1 MKRNRKTLSPFAQW
15 LVELTEELDISLT
28 ALAKQAG
35 VAPGTLRY
43 LLIEPERKPSLET
56 CLRLSAVSGKPMQ
69 EILALNGGT
78 EMGQI
83 DPYHPDRLRL
93 MSVFDGLSP
102 DGRIAL
108 LKVAEAMATVIK
120 SNQTL
125 GK

>member
-1 MKRNRKTLSPFAQW
+1 MKRNKKTLSLFAQW

-43 LLIEPERKPSLET
+43 LLIEPERKPALET
-56 CLRLSAVSGKPMQ
+56 CLRLSAVSGKPMA
-69 EILALNGGT
+69 EILALTGST
-78 EMGQI
+78 EKGQI

-93 MSVFDGLSP
+93 MNIFDGLSP

-108 LKVAEAMATVIK
+108 LKVAEAMGLVIK
-120 SNQTL
+120 SNHV
-125 GK
+125 